1 MASTPCDLDVG
12 VVYTNE
18 RHYMEPLI
26 ASLSASAR
34 DLRVRLVLVDNAAS
48 DGTRD
53 WESAFDETTVIHND
67 SPLGYAEN
75 LNQIV
80 ARSTAKYVLLLNT
93 DMYFEVAEQ
102 CVRKMWEFMESH
114 PECGLSSCRLYH
126 PDGSYAHPAR
136 RFQTLPII
144 AARRLGLA
152 AVMPRTLHR
161 YFYRD
166 HDVRE
171 TFECE
176 WLSGCFMFARRE
188 ALLQV
193 GPFDLRFAKYF
204 EDVDL
209 SLRMAAAGWQVMFN
223 GSTYGYH
230 CEQRASTRLFSRDGW
245 QHIRSYLRWL
255 NKWGFNPRR
264 HIARARMT
272 AEAKQRVAALHNVEP
287 PPASDRRPHVP
298 APHAIANS
306 DAALSL
312 SR

>member
-1 MASTPCDLDVG
+1 
-12 VVYTNE
+12 
-18 RHYMEPLI
+18 MEPLI
-26 ASLSASAR
+26 ATLSASAR
-34 DLRVRLVLVDNAAS
+34 DLRARLMLVDNASA

-53 WESAFDETTVIHND
+53 WESAFDETTVIRNA
-67 SPLGYAEN
+67 SQLGYAEN

-93 DMYFEVAEQ
+93 DMYFDIGEQ
-102 CVRKMWEFMESH
+102 CVRKMWEFMEAH
-114 PECGLSSCRLYH
+114 PDCGLSGCRLYH
-126 PDGSYAHPAR
+126 PDGSYAFPAR

-152 AVMPRTLHR
+152 GIMPRTLHR

-176 WLSGCFMFARRE
+176 WLSGCFMFARRD
-188 ALLQV
+188 ALLEV

-209 SLRMAAAGWQVMFN
+209 SLRMAAAGWRVMFN

-230 CEQRASTRLFSRDGW
+230 CEQRASTRLFTRDGW

-255 NKWGFNPRR
+255 GKWGFNPRR
-264 HIARARMT
+264 HIARARS
-272 AEAKQRVAALHNVEP
+272 AVAANRRFAAILRADSAHP
-287 PPASDRRPHVP
+287 CDRTLPVP
-298 APHAIANS
+298 VRQAVSTP
-306 DAALSL
+306 DATLSL

>member
-26 ASLSASAR
+26 ATLSASAR
-34 DLRVRLVLVDNAAS
+34 DLRVRLMLVDNASA

-53 WESAFDETTVIHND
+53 WETAFDETLVIRNATQ
-67 SPLGYAEN
+67 LGYAEN

-80 ARSTAKYVLLLNT
+80 ARSTARYVLLLNT
-93 DMYFEVAEQ
+93 DMYFDVAEQ

-114 PECGLSSCRLYH
+114 PECGLSGCRLYH
-126 PDGSYAHPAR
+126 PDGSYAYPAR

-144 AARRLGLA
+144 AARRLGLGH
-152 AVMPRTLHR
+152 VLPRTLHR

-166 HDVRE
+166 HDVRD

-188 ALLQV
+188 ALQQV
-193 GPFDLRFAKYF
+193 GQFDLRFAKYF

-245 QHIRSYLRWL
+245 QHIRSYSRWL
-255 NKWGFNPRR
+255 SKWGFNPRR
-264 HIARARMT
+264 HIARARST
-272 AEAKQRVAALHNVEP
+272 VDTERRIAAIHRTDP
-287 PPASDRRPHVP
+287 AHASDRSLHVP
-298 APHAIANS
+298 PPHAISNP